1 MRYTIQ
7 KLDGRF
13 TFRKYFEYYIGFTGR
28 MSNRQG
34 PLYFNQAQEW
44 FTQTY
49 GWSAEARQYEDMI
62 QWNQKSQMYFQGIPR
77 IIRNSDR
84 PEDLPACCNPYWS
97 WTNGYDDL
105 RIYVATEKELAFFQL
120 SNPVDQ

>member
-1 MRYTIQ
+1 MRYAIQ

-34 PLYFNQAQEW
+34 PLYFNRAQEW

-77 IIRNSDR
+77 IIRNSND
-84 PEDLPACCNPYWS
+84 PEDLPSCCNPHWS

-120 SNPVDQ
+120 SHPVDQ

>member
-1 MRYTIQ
+1 MRYAIQ

-44 FTQTY
+44 FTRTY
-49 GWSAEARQYEDMI
+49 GWSAEARQWEDI
-62 QWNQKSQMYFQGIPR
+62 YRWTHQSQMYFQGIPR
-77 IIRNSDR
+77 IIRNSDS
-84 PEDLPACCNPYWS
+84 PEDLPACCNPRWS

-105 RIYVATEKELAFFQL
+105 RIYVASDQELAFFQL
-120 SNPVDQ
+120 SHPLD

>member
-1 MRYTIQ
+1 MRYTVQ
-7 KLDGRF
+7 RLDGRF

-28 MSNRQG
+28 MSNQQG
-34 PLYFNQAQEW
+34 PLHFNLAQEW
-44 FTQTY
+44 FTKTY

-62 QWNQKSQMYFQGIPR
+62 EWNQKSQMYFQGIPR

-84 PEDLPACCNPYWS
+84 PEDLPDCCNPHWS

-105 RIYVATEKELAFFQL
+105 RIYVASEKELNFFQL
-120 SNPVDQ
+120 KWPNKR